1 MHHNPV
7 TLAAPAPRAE
17 RLGYALSEGLVL
29 PDGSV
34 TVLRPHAGERFAPL
48 DQRCL
53 HMVQGYRP
61 EHDALAAAGYGVD
74 VTAQPAPSVLV
85 CLPRAKDHALMLI
98 AQAAGLAGQMV
109 LVDGQKTDGIDSIL
123 KALRARV
130 AVDSVSK
137 AHGKL
142 VWFDPRGVDFSDWAA
157 AAQTVAT
164 EFGPMATAPGL
175 FSADAVDPASA
186 MLAANLPPELPARM
200 ADFGAGWGYLSAV
213 ILSRKGPEVVHL
225 VEAEHDAL
233 AAARQNIPDPRAQ
246 FHWADATGFA
256 LPDSLGGIIMNPP
269 FHVGRDA
276 RPELGLAF
284 IANAARA
291 LGTRGQLW
299 LVANR
304 HLPYQQALEERFV
317 HLSVLAEDSRFRV
330 WHAKQPRKVKR

>member
-1 MHHNPV
+1 MAPSDV

-17 RLGYALSEGLVL
+17 RLGYAFAEGLAL
-29 PDGSV
+29 PDGPV
-34 TVLRPHAGERFAPL
+34 TVLRPRAGEGFAPL
-48 DQRCL
+48 DPARL
-53 HMVQGYRP
+53 HMVQGFRP
-61 EHDALAAAGYGVD
+61 DHDALAAAGYPVS

-85 CLPRAKDHALMLI
+85 CLPRAKDHAHLLI

-130 AVDSVSK
+130 AVGSVSK

-142 VWFDPRGVDFSDWAA
+142 VWFDPRVADIFDWAG

-164 EFGPMATAPGL
+164 EFGPMVTAPGL
-175 FSADAVDPASA
+175 FSADGVDPASA
-186 MLAANLPPELPARM
+186 MLAAALPPELPARM
-200 ADFGAGWGYLSAV
+200 ADFGAGWGYLSAA
-213 ILSRKGPEVVHL
+213 ILSRKGPEALHL

-256 LPDSLGGIIMNPP
+256 LPESLGGIVMNPP

-304 HLPYQQALEERFV
+304 HLPYQQALEDRFK